1 MTPVK
6 AWSLVRAVAA
16 WWRLVL
22 SPSTVSL
29 KEFGSSMESRSVSRL
44 NRYTGSEW
52 HLREPETSAWC

>member
-1 MTPVK
+1 MK
-6 AWSLVRAVAA
+6 ACSLVMAVAA

-52 HLREPETSAWC
+52 HLREPVTPA